1 MNGGSFSPSIWPV
14 SLLPAIERRGRRSG
28 LVFAS
33 LLYDPDVV
41 EFADSSVDLPF
52 MSGPAHRPTFFL
64 AGAVSGICACWQL
77 LISRT
82 SIRGRPRAHPSALSP
97 VKVGAAARA
106 CHH

>member
-1 MNGGSFSPSIWPV
+1 MHAVSFSPSIWPV

-33 LLYDPDVV
+33 LIYDPDVV
-41 EFADSSVDLPF
+41 EFTASSVDLPF
-52 MSGPAHRPTFFL
+52 MSGPAHCPTFFL
-64 AGAVSGICACWQL
+64 AGAVSEICAYWQL

-82 SIRGRPRAHPSALSP
+82 ATKGRPRAQPSALSP
-97 VKVGAAARA
+97 VKVGAAGGA